1 MGSGIAVKAAIAK
14 YGIDSF
20 IKELLTYASSYDEL
34 NKIEVDL
41 ITKERNAGKAEYN
54 LHIGS
59 PVPKDARACKN
70 MSAEE
75 KEAVYKAL
83 AEKTKE
89 RNRLKYESIISLHKE
104 SILSLYDEYKNY
116 DKVAKNL
123 EISRH
128 YVSRF
133 LKENGVTLNYQNIEG
148 RTLDQ
153 ASRKRISD
161 GLKKSS
167 VKFQLTCNICGSAFE
182 SKTIRRKRCENCF
195 HIIPKYNT
203 SSKTEKTAKRGRTP
217 VPVIIKICTIC
228 EKEFERKP
236 SKASKFC
243 SKECAVKNNRK
254 VLPSIEV
261 ISKLYWED
269 SLSANQIGTMYE
281 VSGQTIR
288 KYMKRNGINR
298 REERRSP

>member
-1 MGSGIAVKAAIAK
+1 MGSGVAVKAAIAK

-20 IKELLTYASSYDEL
+20 IKEFLTYASSYDEL
-34 NKIEVDL
+34 NKLEVDL
-41 ITKERNAGKAEYN
+41 ITKERKTGKAEYN

-75 KEAVYKAL
+75 KEAMYKNL

-89 RNRLKYESIISLHKE
+89 RNRLKYEGVINIHKE
-104 SILSLYDEYKNY
+104 SILSLYGEYKNY
-116 DKVAKNL
+116 DKVAKQL
-123 EISRH
+123 QISRH

-153 ASRKRISD
+153 EFRKRISD

-167 VKFQLTCNICGSAFE
+167 ARFQLTCNICGSAFE
-182 SKTIRRKRCENCF
+182 SKTIRRKRCEECF
-195 HIIPKYNT
+195 HIIPKYKT
-203 SSKTEKTAKRGRTP
+203 SSKREKISKRGRTP
-217 VPVIIKICTIC
+217 VAFLVKICTIC

-236 SKASKFC
+236 SKVSKFC
-243 SKECAVKNNRK
+243 SKDCAVQNNRK
-254 VLPSIEV
+254 ELPSIEV
-261 ISKLYWED
+261 IRKLYWED
-269 SLSANQIGTMYE
+269 NLSANQIGAMYE

-288 KYMKRNGINR
+288 RYMERNDINR
-298 REERRSP
+298 RAERRSP